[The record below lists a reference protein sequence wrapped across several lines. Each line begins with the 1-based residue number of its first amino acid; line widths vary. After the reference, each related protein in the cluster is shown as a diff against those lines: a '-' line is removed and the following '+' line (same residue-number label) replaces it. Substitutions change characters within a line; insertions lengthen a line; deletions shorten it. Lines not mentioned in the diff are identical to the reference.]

1 VTRDAGTRP
10 PRAGDPYGLGPI
22 GSWIAPVLSVIGL
35 VLIGIITL
43 NLINGDV
50 PLGVGGNGGTGGN
63 GNGGTGPHLTA
74 APSNVV
80 VVPKEATFKG
90 SIVYAK
96 GGNIWIQ
103 TGDQV
108 RQLTADGGASMPSWS
123 PDGSSVYYIRTT
135 AKIGLWPK
143 NGRPAHY
150 DLDVP
155 DLMTIVADG
164 SKPPA
169 RLLTGGF
176 RRGNLSYSAWVRQ
189 PVPSPDGATI
199 ALVTDAPNPD
209 QSNIVLQFF
218 DPKAKRLRRATVP
231 DPGIIGQQDPEWRPD
246 GRYLL
251 YVQNGRD
258 GSRGTPQIFRYD
270 TTTKKARVLSPT
282 GYLQPSYSPDG
293 RYIAATRTSAL
304 GTDVAILDAGTG
316 AEVARVTTDG
326 ASWAPAWSP
335 AGDGI
340 AFLHIQGQTVDLR
353 LAKLGGTAPSWTID
367 QTIDLTVVSGLDAAS
382 RPDWFI
388 PPDQLPATP
397 PPSVAPS
404 VASPGASTAP

>member
-1 VTRDAGTRP
+1 VTRATGTRP

-22 GSWIAPVLSVIGL
+22 GSWIAPVLSVVGL
-35 VLIGIITL
+35 LLIGVITF
-43 NLINGDV
+43 NLLNGDA
-50 PLGVGGNGGTGGN
+50 PLAIGGTGGQGPN
-63 GNGGTGPHLTA
+63 GNGGTGAHLSP

-80 VVPKEATFKG
+80 VVPQEAAFKG

-103 TGDQV
+103 AGDKV

-123 PDGSSVYYIRTT
+123 PDGSSVYYIRSTP
-135 AKIGLWPK
+135 KIGLWPK

-155 DLMTIVADG
+155 DLMTIAADG

-169 RLLTGGF
+169 RLMTGAI
-176 RRGNLSYSAWVRQ
+176 RRGNLSWSAWVRQ

-209 QSNIVLQFF
+209 QSNIVLQLFNV
-218 DPKAKRLRRATVP
+218 KTKTLRRAGVP

-246 GRYLL
+246 GAYLL
-251 YVQNGRD
+251 YVQNARD
-258 GSRGTPQIFRYD
+258 GSRGTPQIYRYD
-270 TTTKKARVLSPT
+270 TAAKKARVLSPT

-293 RYIAATRTSAL
+293 RYVAATRTSAL

-353 LAKLGGTAPSWTID
+353 LAKLGGRAPSWTVD

-388 PPDQLPATP
+388 PSDQLPATP

-404 VASPGASTAP
+404 VASPAASTAP

>member
-1 VTRDAGTRP
+1 MTRAVGPRP
-10 PRAGDPYGLGPI
+10 PRVGDPYGLGPI
-22 GSWIAPVLSVIGL
+22 GSLIAPGLSVLGL
-35 VLIGIITL
+35 LVIGIITF
-43 NLINGDV
+43 NLLNGDV
-50 PLGVGGNGGTGGN
+50 PLGGKGGTGN
-63 GNGGTGPHLTA
+63 GNGGAGPHLTP
-74 APSNVV
+74 APSNIV
-80 VVPKEATFKG
+80 VVPQEAAFKG

-123 PDGSSVYYIRTT
+123 PDGSSVYYIHTT
-135 AKIGLWPK
+135 AKIGLWPLH
-143 NGRPAHY
+143 GHPSRY

-155 DLMTIVADG
+155 DLMKIFADG
-164 SKPPA
+164 SKPSV
-169 RLLTGGF
+169 RLMTGGI
-176 RRGNLSYSAWVRQ
+176 RQGSLSFSAWVRQ

-209 QSNIVLQFF
+209 QSNIVLQLF
-218 DPKAKRLRRATVP
+218 DTKLKRLRGAAVP
-231 DPGIIGQQDPEWRPD
+231 DPGIIGHQDPEWRPD

-258 GSRGTPQIFRYD
+258 GTRGTPQIFRYD
-270 TTTKKARVLSPT
+270 TTTKKAGVLSPT

-293 RYIAATRTSAL
+293 RFIAATRTTAL
-304 GTDVAILDAGTG
+304 GTDVAILDAGNG

-340 AFLHIQGQTVDLR
+340 AFLHIAGQTVDLR

-388 PPDQLPATP
+388 APDQLPAAP

-404 VASPGASTAP
+404 IASPGASTAP